1 MRRKQEDIKQAI
13 IRGIESMES
22 GKMFTLMDLAKK
34 ANVNWTTLKTNLLQ
48 MEIDGTLPLKVV
60 NSVSNKQKYWIKQ

>member
-13 IRGIESMES
+13 LKGIDDMES
-22 GKMFTLMDLAKK
+22 GKLFTLMDLAKK
-34 ANVNWTTLKTNLLQ
+34 ANVNWVTLKTNLMQ
-48 MEIDGTLPLKVV
+48 MEIDGTLPLKTV